1 MKKLIAVLIT
11 AAFAGAALNAAA
23 QAPKA
28 TPATPAQA
36 ATPAQPAKAKADNGK
51 KKSKGKTKAK
61 AKAFMAFPSSFADG
75 IQSRA
80 RSRPGATLEFPDC
93 GPTLALTS
101 IARRPK
107 T

>member
-51 KKSKGKTKAK
+51 KKSKGK
-61 AKAFMAFPSSFADG
+61 G
-75 IQSRA
+75 RA
-80 RSRPGATLEFPDC
+80 RPERRDSPAFLLLWHFHPASRTGYNRGPDH
-93 GPTLALTS
+93 GLAQRLNS
-101 IARRPK
+101 PIAAPPWR
-107 T
+107 